1 MKPKGR
7 LKQALESV
15 GAKLKRDKKHRVY
28 ELPNGKN
35 FVIPSTPSDT
45 RADLNAISDLRKVA
59 GVEKPAKAPRK
70 ERRDKPGRREADW
83 SVPVNPMAAALKDVG
98 IVDEKF
104 YLDRIAAL
112 ENENAKLQ
120 EAYERYVK
128 FSTELLREQVVF
140 GDTWWVRLGRWLR
153 VIGE

>member
-83 SVPVNPMAAALKDVG
+83 SVPVNPMAAALNSSGVL
-98 IVDEKF
+98 EKQ
-104 YLDRIAAL
+104 LRDRIANLEREVAGCRADVAHYAGCYIAL
-112 ENENAKLQ
+112 SQSRWVLLGLTLRLVKLPD
-120 EAYERYVK
+120 EWTRK
-128 FSTELLREQVVF
+128 
-140 GDTWWVRLGRWLR
+140 
-153 VIGE
+153 